1 MSIGIVGIKRGMTR
15 IFTDAGASVPV
26 TVIEC
31 EPNRITC
38 IKTAETDGYRAIQVT
53 VGEAKPQRL
62 SKAELGHFKAS
73 GVAPGKGL
81 WEMRLEDGEDEG
93 LEPGTEIRVDR
104 FSEVKTVDVRGT
116 SIGKGFAGTVKRWG
130 FGGGRATHGASLSHR
145 TPGSIGQNQSPGRV
159 FKGKKMSGQMG
170 NERVTTLNLDVVRVD
185 AERNLLL
192 VKGAVPGARGGTVI
206 VRPSNRG

>member
-38 IKTAETDGYRAIQVT
+38 IKTADTDGYRAIQVT

-73 GVAPGKGL
+73 GVAPGRAGSSS
-81 WEMRLEDGEDEG
+81 RSTCQRASRSSIRGSG
-93 LEPGTEIRVDR
+93 AGGGAGASGGPGTAGIPVARGTTPGGGIGTRGNRRR
-104 FSEVKTVDVRGT
+104 FSKT
-116 SIGKGFAGTVKRWG
+116 SA
-130 FGGGRATHGASLSHR
+130 
-145 TPGSIGQNQSPGRV
+145 
-159 FKGKKMSGQMG
+159 
-170 NERVTTLNLDVVRVD
+170 
-185 AERNLLL
+185 
-192 VKGAVPGARGGTVI
+192 
-206 VRPSNRG
+206 